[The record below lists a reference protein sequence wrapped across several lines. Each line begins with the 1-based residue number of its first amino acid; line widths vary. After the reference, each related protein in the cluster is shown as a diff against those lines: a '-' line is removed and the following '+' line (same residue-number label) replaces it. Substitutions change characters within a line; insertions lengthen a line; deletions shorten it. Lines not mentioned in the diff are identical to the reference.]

1 MNFENLLKLAI
12 ILRIKSLTK
21 VKWQAIIIGVFCL
34 ILVIIIWHGL
44 NHRQTK
50 GINEYTPLLVM
61 KGGDPYIRALMRTI
75 SASESQDINPYTQIY
90 GGEHFSDFS
99 RHPNK
104 CVKIVSGLHQG
115 ECSTAAGRYQI
126 LTVTW
131 QEKSEK
137 YHSKL
142 PKNLSINHTIFTPQA
157 QDKVVYAWLND
168 RDAWKVDIALLLK
181 QGKLNQV
188 LKILS
193 GTWTSLGYGKENNSI
208 TPLLSQV
215 YQKVLAQEL
224 AQTNSSS
231 SN

>member
-1 MNFENLLKLAI
+1 MDFKNLPKSVRI
-12 ILRIKSLTK
+12 PPIKSLIK
-21 VKWQAIIIGVFCL
+21 VKWQTITIGLFSL
-34 ILVIIIWHGL
+34 MLVVIVWQEL

-50 GINEYTPLLVM
+50 GIAEYTPLLVM

-75 SASESQDINPYTQIY
+75 SASESQDTNPYTQIY

-137 YHSKL
+137 YYSKL
-142 PKNLSINHTIFTPQA
+142 SKNLSINHDIFTPQA
-157 QDKVVYAWLND
+157 QDEVVYAWLND
-168 RDAWKVDIALLLK
+168 RNAWKVDIGLLLR

-188 LKILS
+188 LQILS

-215 YQKVLAQEL
+215 YQKALAEEL

-231 SN
+231 LN